1 MNYSISALITELN
14 SSTKSS
20 NDYKSFS
27 LTSAV
32 LKMIAVGILSIIT
45 VFGNLLIVLIYCKSK
60 QIRSRT
66 NIPIVSLAITDMFI
80 GFYPIN
86 INMVEV
92 ALGYWP
98 LGKVMCNISLL
109 LDFISVQTSI
119 NYIVIINFDRHYS
132 IKHPLK
138 HRMNKTR
145 TRIML
150 QLFCGWLSAVVLW
163 LPYICFYQYTVRK
176 MNIPETLCYEQFA
189 KTNDVSFKRYFI
201 FITSVLG
208 YMLPLIVTLVVYI
221 KMYLIIRRQ
230 SNEILKINTTPSN
243 DKSLECY
250 TLSTQSN
257 KSQESKNESKRR
269 LFDFFSVTLFC
280 LNRKT
285 SQSYRLPTIP
295 DTFKKEFCYTRKTS
309 QNNIKLS
316 LSKHMENNSIEAKR
330 KLQLLI
336 RQKEI
341 LKQKKALLMIGCIV
355 SAFVITGLPFSAQW
369 FLVSICPSC
378 FHKLVFDISNFI
390 TYPNSAL
397 NPFLYAFVNRN
408 FRNHVK
414 KLICKLFFQSKLEN
428 KNKMN
433 EGTVREFSVNKYS

>member
-1 MNYSISALITELN
+1 MNYNISAFITELN

-32 LKMIAVGILSIIT
+32 LKMVAVGILSIIT
-45 VFGNLLIVLIYCKSK
+45 VFGNLLIVLVYCKSK

-66 NIPIVSLAITDMFI
+66 NIPLISLAITDMFI

-86 INMVEV
+86 INMIEV

-109 LDFISVQTSI
+109 LDYISIQTSI

-150 QLFCGWLSAVVLW
+150 QLFFGWLSAVVLW

-176 MNIPETLCYEQFA
+176 MNMPETLCYEQFA

-208 YMLPLIVTLVVYI
+208 YFLPLIVILVVYT
-221 KMYLIIRRQ
+221 KMYFMIRRQ
-230 SNEILKINTTPSN
+230 SIEILKINTTPSN
-243 DKSLECY
+243 EKSLECD
-250 TLSTQSN
+250 TLPSQSN
-257 KSQESKNESKRR
+257 NLQELKNGSRR
-269 LFDFFSVTLFC
+269 VSDLFSVTSIC

-285 SQSYRLPTIP
+285 SQSYTLPSIP
-295 DTFKKEFCYTRKTS
+295 DTFKKEFCYIRKTS
-309 QNNIKLS
+309 QNNMQLS
-316 LSKHMENNSIEAKR
+316 FSKPAEINNNKARR
-330 KLQLLI
+330 KSQFFNK
-336 RQKEI
+336 QKEI

-355 SAFVITGLPFSAQW
+355 SAFIITGLPLSAQW
-369 FLVSICPSC
+369 FLVAICPSC

-390 TYPNSAL
+390 TYPNSTL
-397 NPFLYAFVNRN
+397 NPFLYALVNRN
-408 FRNHVK
+408 FRHHMK
-414 KLICKLFFQSKLEN
+414 KLICRVFIQSKLEN
-428 KNKMN
+428 KNKIN
-433 EGTVREFSVNKYS
+433 EDTVREFSVSEYS